1 MYTHTFERSLRM
13 MEDIEDF
20 WTRPP
25 LHGAEILWEA
35 HLTNEDGLVPG
46 LRCGGQAQA
55 RSASF

>member
-1 MYTHTFERSLRM
+1 M